1 MENCSQNLQ
10 LNNRMLNC
18 HLNSGET
25 KNNIVHLVG
34 KHNVARVSSFKS
46 VAGNVVEFPNTM
58 LCKFQCLFCRVLL
71 TASFCMDAFSDPC
84 EEFLTNFFLKA

>member
-18 HLNSGET
+18 HFNSGET
-25 KNNIVHLVG
+25 KNNVVRLVG

-46 VAGNVVEFPNTM
+46 VA
-58 LCKFQCLFCRVLL
+58 CR
-71 TASFCMDAFSDPC
+71 
-84 EEFLTNFFLKA
+84 